1 MAKDH
6 GEKSGGNVN
15 YYLCEVKEPKRPEI
29 KPYTAECE
37 DIIQALGMTFSEG
50 CAFKAIWRSCAEREL
65 GLAKLGGD
73 AVYDAEKTVH
83 YGNLMI
89 KERRMRART
98 TELKRPPL
106 GLTPKYICDETR
118 VAEIQAAIERYTA
131 AGKAIPGEWN
141 LELDALL
148 NARPMILSSGTG
160 VVSILDNDVG
170 TTYAGNYAGTLASTR
185 LDIQGGNGSAS
196 NNQGGAGSA
205 MVSSSQGVGV
215 CGGGGISSSGNGGIG
230 GGGPGA
236 HGGAGHGGAGSTGGN
251 L

>member
-1 MAKDH
+1 MAKDY

-73 AVYDAEKTVH
+73 AIYDAEKTVH

-118 VAEIQAAIERYTA
+118 IAEILAAIERYNE
-131 AGKAIPGEWN
+131 AGKAVPGEWN
-141 LELDALL
+141 LELSALL
-148 NARPMILSSGTG
+148 NARPMTLSSGTG
-160 VVSILDNDVG
+160 VVSILDNDIG
-170 TTYAGNYAGTLASTR
+170 ITYAGNLGTVANTH
-185 LDIQGGNGSAS
+185 LDHQGGSGSAP
-196 NNQGGAGSA
+196 NNQGGVGSA
-205 MVSSSQGVGV
+205 MVSSGQGHNVY
-215 CGGGGISSSGNGGIG
+215 GGGTSSVSGNGGAG
-230 GGGPGA
+230 GGGP
-236 HGGAGHGGAGSTGGN
+236 GAGHGGAGSTGGASGN

>member
-15 YYLCEVKEPKRPEI
+15 YYLCEVKEPKRKEI
-29 KPYTAECE
+29 QPYTAECE

-73 AVYDAEKTVH
+73 AIYDAEKTVH

-106 GLTPKYICDETR
+106 GLTPKFICDETR
-118 VAEIQAAIERYTA
+118 IAEIEAAVARYAA
-131 AGKAIPGEWN
+131 AGKGVPSEWLQELEALTRSRLSMTSVAI
-141 LELDALL
+141 
-148 NARPMILSSGTG
+148 SGVT
-160 VVSILDNDVG
+160 SITSDNDIS
-170 TTYAGNYAGTLASTR
+170 TTYAGNLGTVTSARSN
-185 LDIQGGNGSAS
+185 IQGGNG
-196 NNQGGAGSA
+196 GA
-205 MVSSSQGVGV
+205 MVSGSQDNGV
-215 CGGGGISSSGNGGIG
+215 CGGGVSFVSGNGGIG
-230 GGGPGA
+230 GGGPG
-236 HGGAGHGGAGSTGGN
+236 TRGGN
-251 L
+251 GSST